1 MSKSIGEYS
10 QIRRE
15 VPCVDDAGN
24 PPENPESNIYPDI
37 CSIVRVRTRIVPL
50 NENDSLPALHLPTS
64 ENDLE

>member
-1 MSKSIGEYS
+1 
-10 QIRRE
+10 
-15 VPCVDDAGN
+15 VDDAGN